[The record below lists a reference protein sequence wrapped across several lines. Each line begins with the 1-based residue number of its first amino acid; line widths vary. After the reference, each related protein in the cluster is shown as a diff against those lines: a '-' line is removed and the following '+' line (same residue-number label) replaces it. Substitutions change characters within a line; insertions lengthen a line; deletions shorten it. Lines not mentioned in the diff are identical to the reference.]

1 MVFLHSSIYY
11 FEIRIF
17 WAIIYQNLK
26 HFSIRRLILMILFF
40 IVILFMQT
48 FMLLFRLLDEVFYP
62 NYRKTKLNDPVF
74 IISNPRSGTSY
85 LHRLLCLDEDRFTY
99 FMLYHTF
106 FSSILFYRFI
116 LMMKRIDSHLNWT
129 LRRFF
134 EWIEKIVFKGWQD
147 IHPMGFEKSEE
158 DEGIFALQMMS
169 PAIGLMCPW
178 FKEMDWI
185 CLADNLSVKKKKKMM
200 SFYKNTLQRF
210 AYAWGKDKT
219 ILVKNVLST
228 GRINMLMETFPDAR
242 IIYPLRNPYEIVPSM
257 TSMFSAP
264 WPFIAPKIQKNS
276 PEYRTWGDIIILFYR
291 HFMNE
296 IKKYNPDKFY
306 ACTYEELMD
315 HPKELVMEIYD
326 HFGFIA
332 SEEFVQRLIKETTK
346 AREYK
351 SKHEYSLEEYGYTMT
366 EIYTPLKDV
375 FEQYKFKA

>member
-1 MVFLHSSIYY
+1 
-11 FEIRIF
+11 
-17 WAIIYQNLK
+17 
-26 HFSIRRLILMILFF
+26 
-40 IVILFMQT
+40 
-48 FMLLFRLLDEVFYP
+48 
-62 NYRKTKLNDPVF
+62 
-74 IISNPRSGTSY
+74 
-85 LHRLLCLDEDRFTY
+85 
-99 FMLYHTF
+99 
-106 FSSILFYRFI
+106 
-116 LMMKRIDSHLNWT
+116 MKRIDSHLNWIF
-129 LRRFF
+129 RRFF
-134 EWIEKIVFKGWQD
+134 EWIEKKVFSGWQD

-158 DEGIFALQMMS
+158 DEGIWALQMMS

-185 CLADNLSVKKKKKMM
+185 CLADHLSEKKKERMM

-228 GRINMLMETFPDAR
+228 GRINMIMKTFPDAR
-242 IIYPLRNPYEIVPSM
+242 IIYPLRNPYQIVPSM
-257 TSMFSAP
+257 TSMFTSP

-291 HFMNE
+291 HFMDE

-306 ACTYEELMD
+306 SCTYEELMD
-315 HPKELVMEIYD
+315 HPKDLVLEIYD
-326 HFGFIA
+326 HFGFNA
-332 SEEFVQRLIKETTK
+332 SDEFLQRLIEETTK